1 MRKRTARDM
10 ELEAAAAPSRRRKPP
25 GPGGEAVAMLARRG
39 FRVSPSKLDLPFPRE
54 LAGAQAAR
62 LRELLHRYSFR
73 LFLRG
78 VIQKGDGFRPEA
90 ATTYLTPAQARLFT
104 EALVELDLA
113 VAAADGRYRLVHPAH
128 SFGGTLEWWVAE
140 ELRELGWDTAAGLR
154 FRAPGVGGD
163 LDVVAA
169 AEGKLVYLELK
180 TSPPKHLKTSEVGAF
195 LQRVRAL
202 RPDVS
207 LFVVDTALRLADKV
221 LPLFEAVD
229 GEPRRVSG
237 ELWAL
242 TPHLYLVNA
251 KPDVIANVGRAIA
264 DGLRSLAPAPP

>member
-1 MRKRTARDM
+1 M
-10 ELEAAAAPSRRRKPP
+10 EMAAAAAPSRRRAPAASR
-25 GPGGEAVAMLARRG
+25 GEAIAMLARRG
-39 FRVSPSKLDLPFPRE
+39 FRVTPSRLDLPFPRDLE
-54 LAGAQAAR
+54 GPAALR

-78 VIQKGDGFRPEA
+78 VIQKADGFRPET
-90 ATTYLTPAQARLFT
+90 ATTYLTPAQARTFT
-104 EALVELDLA
+104 DALVELELVVP
-113 VAAADGRYRLVHPAH
+113 VAEGRYRLAHPAH

-140 ELRELGWDTAAGLR
+140 ELRELGFDTAAGLR

-169 AEGKLVYLELK
+169 AEGKLVYIELK

-202 RPDVS
+202 RPDVT

-221 LPLFEAVD
+221 LPLFSDVA
-229 GEPRRVSG
+229 GEPRRVAG
-237 ELWAL
+237 DLWAL

-264 DGLRSLAPAPP
+264 EGLRALAPSPP